1 MYLCFYSEWPH
12 HIAGNCQMKNEM
24 EVRHRAE
31 KVHHWIGKSSFHKN
45 KVPGIYM
52 YLCSVI
58 CRCIGP

>member
-45 KVPGIYM
+45 KVYT
-52 YLCSVI
+52 
-58 CRCIGP
+58 CINVL